1 MLPYTEEQLRVL
13 VNLGQYYDAWI
24 QDLRVRRGMPYG
36 MQWKT
41 ISGREYLYEIRDRK
55 GNGNSLGPR
64 STGTEAQ
71 LAAYQERRQEL
82 DPRIDAARE
91 RLRQSASIAR
101 ALRLPG
107 IAQEAGRILAELDVR
122 GMMGTNLMVAG
133 TNAVLAYN
141 LEAGGTIIIGADM
154 ATDDFDLLWSR
165 DHRTSLMATDAPP
178 SILAALKA
186 VDDTYT
192 LNEERPFQLR
202 NRKAYEVD
210 LLVPPSLMDS
220 LPKTDRIL
228 PARMEEVEWLLPG
241 TPVTQVVPVKGDSAA
256 KIVAPDPRLFALQ
269 KLWLAEKPSRD
280 PLKKPKD
287 RRQGDALLDACAKG
301 ELPRHPLDKAFIS
314 GLPEALK
321 PHFQRWARER
331 KFKPSASDPSK
342 R

>member
-1 MLPYTEEQLRVL
+1 MLPFSDEQLRVL

-24 QDLRVRRGMPYG
+24 ADQRARRAIPYG
-36 MQWKT
+36 MQWKS
-41 ISGREYLYEIRDRK
+41 ISGREYLYEIRDRR

-64 STGTEAQ
+64 TAAAEAQ
-71 LAAYQERRQEL
+71 LASYQERRQDL
-82 DPRIDAARE
+82 DVRVDAAQE
-91 RLRQSASIAR
+91 GVIQASSIAR

-107 IAQEAGRILAELDVR
+107 IAQEAGRILCELDIR
-122 GMMGTNLMVAG
+122 GMLGPNLMVAG
-133 TNAVLAYN
+133 TNAILAYN
-141 LEAGGTIIIGADM
+141 LESGGTIIIGADI

-165 DHRTSLMATDAPP
+165 DHPTSLMATDSPP
-178 SILAALKA
+178 SIVTALKA
-186 VDDTYT
+186 VDQTYT

-210 LLVPPSLMDS
+210 ILVPPSRMDS
-220 LPKTDRIL
+220 LPKADRIL

-241 TPVTQVVPVKGDSAA
+241 TPVTQVVPAKGDSAA

-301 ELPRHPLDKAFIS
+301 ELPRHPLDQSFVTA
-314 GLPEALK
+314 LPEALR
-321 PHFQRWARER
+321 PHFERWASR
-331 KFKPSASDPSK
+331 SK